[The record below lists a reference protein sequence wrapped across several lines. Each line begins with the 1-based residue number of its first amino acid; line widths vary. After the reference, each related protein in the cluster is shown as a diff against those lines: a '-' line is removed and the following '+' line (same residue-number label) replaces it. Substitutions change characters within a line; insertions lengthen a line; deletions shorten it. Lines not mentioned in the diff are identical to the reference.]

1 MDKQSKAAAIKT
13 AMAALQWVSGRC
25 DGAVSAD
32 GEGFSGTDAALGNAL
47 AEKSVWSPAE
57 TQAAL
62 RLIVKYKKQVDQAGL
77 SRKGLDELGDLLNA
91 DRGRD
96 APQLRK
102 RDVVNGTITVDV
114 VAQKLVLKTGY
125 HDTLVRE
132 IRELVGREWD
142 GVTKRWTCTLCA
154 ENAFA
159 VEELAER
166 WGFELRKHATWNQL
180 APLRKVS
187 HDARWLR
194 IDGVNAR
201 AILKSLPQLQGRP
214 EVDERAFGAIRAVGD
229 GTIEIALRSWV
240 IREARLWF
248 EALPEEQEPRLA
260 WAREQVAT
268 ILDAAYPKALQE
280 ERALYLRAS
289 AAKMEGAECEGLRAM
304 LPAALSA
311 QLMPHQWV
319 AVQALVQREQCL
331 LADEQGL
338 GKSVEILAA
347 LEATCSFPAVVVV
360 PATAILNWRDE
371 VAQWLPHRKV
381 ALAGGGVGK
390 KEQGVSFLEA
400 DLIVLNYESF
410 DKHAGELVAVRP
422 KALVADEGQYLKT
435 HDSAR
440 TVAVKEFCAASSV
453 GRCIVATGT
462 PVLNRPSELLTLLTL
477 LPDLLAELGGFAR
490 FASRYCAATQQKAG
504 RQFYWDFGGSAN
516 LGELANRLRE
526 CGRFVRRE
534 KSSVLPTL
542 AAKQREELAV
552 EISNRPEYDLAKQ
565 DLAAWLKT
573 KNNHSG
579 KQKRKKDEGEAAA
592 LRAAA
597 EWMGWSE
604 EEAREMGLDTVD
616 RAEALRRIGALRQ
629 LAGAGK
635 ITAAAEWIGHVVRD
649 EKLVVFAYHVEVQ
662 RALVAAIH
670 KAGAAEP
677 LEITGDMPA
686 KARHAAIRAFQQD
699 PKHRVIVCSLSAAR
713 TAITLTAAKRALI
726 VEFDWSPAALEQAED
741 RVHRI
746 GQAGQVTITYLHAR
760 DTLDDRMLSILDRK
774 RAVISKISAGDAPF
788 GYKPDGTPRLRPAGP
803 GRPALDATTRAER
816 RKASKARWQAANPE
830 RMRNYMRD
838 RRLAKRVEVAKRD
851 IDDHDELLRLG
862 YERVLRETGGSSY
875 VYSRKDYDDE
885 LHQAAVKADAARQ
898 FLVSIGRGEQ
908 DLEAEQP
915 IRGGRDS
922 HTP

>member
-1 MDKQSKAAAIKT
+1 MDKQSKSAAIKA
-13 AMAALQWVSGRC
+13 AMSALQWVSGRC
-25 DGAVSAD
+25 DGAISAD
-32 GEGFSGTDAALGNAL
+32 GEGFSGTDALLGNAL
-47 AEKSVWSPAE
+47 AEKSVWSSAE

-62 RLIVKYKKQVDQAGL
+62 RLIVKYKKQVDQAGM
-77 SRKGLDELGDLLNA
+77 SRKGLDELGALLA
-91 DRGRD
+91 AERGED

-102 RDVVNGTITVDV
+102 RDVVSGTISVEV

-125 HDTLVRE
+125 HDRLVRQ

-142 GVTKRWTCTLCA
+142 GGTKRWTCTLCA

-166 WGFELRKHATWNQL
+166 WGLELRKHAAWNQL

-187 HDARWLR
+187 HDERFLR

-201 AILKSLPQLQGRP
+201 AILKSLPQLLGRP
-214 EVDERAFGAIRAVGD
+214 EVDERAFSAIRASGD

-248 EALPEEQEPRLA
+248 EALPNEQQPRLT
-260 WAREQVAT
+260 WAREQVAA
-268 ILDAAYPKALQE
+268 ILDAAYPQALQE
-280 ERALYLRAS
+280 ERALYARAS
-289 AAKMEGAECEGLRAM
+289 AAGMESVEYEGLRSM
-304 LPAALSA
+304 LPVALSA

-319 AVQALVQREQCL
+319 AVHALVQREQCL

-347 LEATCSFPAVVVV
+347 LEATHSFPAVVVV

-371 VAQWLPHRKV
+371 AAQWLPHRKV

-390 KEQGVSFLEA
+390 KEQGMPFADA
-400 DLIVLNYESF
+400 DLIVVNYESF
-410 DKHAGELVAVRP
+410 DKHASEFLTLRP
-422 KALVADEGQYLKT
+422 KALVTDEGQYLKT

-440 TVAVKEFCAASSV
+440 TVAVKEFCAASNV
-453 GRCIVATGT
+453 GRVIVATGT

-490 FASRYCAATQQKAG
+490 FASRYCAATQQQAG
-504 RQFYWDFGGSAN
+504 RQSYWDFGGSAN

-526 CGRFVRRE
+526 CGRFIRRE

-542 AAKQREELAV
+542 PAKQREEV
-552 EISNRPEYDLAKQ
+552 SIEISNRPEYDLAKQ

-573 KNNHSG
+573 KNTHSG

-592 LRAAA
+592 LRATA

-604 EEAREMGLDTVD
+604 EDAREMGLGTAD
-616 RAEALRRIGALRQ
+616 RAEALRRVGALRQ

-649 EKLVVFAYHVEVQ
+649 EKLVVFAYHIDVQ
-662 RALVAAIH
+662 RALVAALDE
-670 KAGAAEP
+670 AGTAAP
-677 LEITGDMPA
+677 LEITGDMSA

-699 PKHRVIVCSLSAAR
+699 PKHRVIVCSLTAAR

-726 VEFDWSPAALEQAED
+726 VELDWSPAGLEQAED

-774 RAVISKISAGDAPF
+774 RAVIGKIAAGNAPF
-788 GYKPDGTPRLRPAGP
+788 GYRPDGTPRSRPAGP
-803 GRPALDATTRAER
+803 GRPRLDAATRAER
-816 RKASKARWQAANPE
+816 RKASKAKWQAANPE
-830 RMRNYMRD
+830 RVRDYMRD
-838 RRLAKRVEVAKRD
+838 RRLAMRVDSAKRD
-851 IDDHDELLRLG
+851 IDDHDEMLRLG
-862 YERVLRETGGSSY
+862 FERVQREMGGSY
-875 VYSRKDYDDE
+875 LYSRKEFDTE
-885 LHQAAVKADAARQ
+885 LHQAAVKADSARQ
-898 FLVSIGRGEQ
+898 FLASIGRGER
-908 DLEAEQP
+908 DLETDHPMPA
-915 IRGGRDS
+915 GRDS
-922 HTP
+922 PPP

>member
-1 MDKQSKAAAIKT
+1 MS
-13 AMAALQWVSGRC
+13 ALQWVSGRC

-62 RLIVKYKKQVDQAGL
+62 RLIVKYKNQIDQAGL
-77 SRKGLDELGDLLNA
+77 SRKGLDELGAFLA
-91 DRGRD
+91 AERGRD

-102 RDVVNGTITVDV
+102 RDVVSGTISVDV
-114 VAQKLVLKTGY
+114 VAEKIVLKTGY
-125 HDTLVRE
+125 HDMLVRQ

-142 GVTKRWTCTLCA
+142 GATKRWTCTLCA

-166 WGFELRKHATWNQL
+166 WGFELRKHAAWEQL

-194 IDGVNAR
+194 IDGINAR
-201 AILKSLPQLQGRP
+201 AIVKSLPQLQGRP
-214 EVDERAFGAIRAVGD
+214 EVDERAFSAIRASGD

-248 EALPEEQEPRLA
+248 EGLPEEQEPRLA
-260 WAREQVAT
+260 WAREQVSS
-268 ILDAAYPKALQE
+268 ILDVAYPQALQE
-280 ERALYLRAS
+280 ERALYVRAS
-289 AAKMEGAECEGLRAM
+289 AAKLEGVEYEDMRST

-338 GKSVEILAA
+338 GKSLEILAA
-347 LEATCSFPAVVVV
+347 LEATRSFPAVVVV

-390 KEQGVSFLEA
+390 KEQGVPFAEA

-410 DKHAGELVAVRP
+410 EKHAGEMVAVRP

-440 TVAVKEFCAASSV
+440 TEAVKEFRAASGV
-453 GRCIVATGT
+453 GRVIVASGT

-490 FASRYCAATQQKAG
+490 FASRYCAATQQRAG
-504 RQFYWDFGGSAN
+504 RQSYWDFSGSAN

-526 CGRFVRRE
+526 SGRFVRRE
-534 KSSVLPTL
+534 KASVLPTL
-542 AAKQREELAV
+542 PAKQREEFAV
-552 EISNRPEYDLAKQ
+552 EISNRPEYELAKQ

-573 KNNHSG
+573 KSTHSG
-579 KQKRKKDEGEAAA
+579 KQKRNKDEGEAAA
-592 LRAAA
+592 LRATV

-604 EEAREMGLDTVD
+604 EDAREVGLGTAD
-616 RAEALRRIGALRQ
+616 RAEALRRVGALRQ

-635 ITAAAEWIGHVVRD
+635 ITAAAQWIGHVVKN
-649 EKLVVFAYHVEVQ
+649 EKLVVFAYHIDVQ
-662 RALVAAIH
+662 RALVAALDE
-670 KAGAAEP
+670 AGTAAP
-677 LEITGDMPA
+677 LEITGDMTA
-686 KARHAAIRAFQQD
+686 KARHAAICAFQQD

-726 VEFDWSPAALEQAED
+726 VELDWSPAGLEQAED

-746 GQAGQVTITYLHAR
+746 GQVGQVTITYLRAT

-774 RAVISKISAGDAPF
+774 RVVISKIAAGDAPY
-788 GYKPDGTPRLRPAGP
+788 GYKPDGTTRLRPAGP
-803 GRPALDATTRAER
+803 GRRPLDATTRAEHR
-816 RKASKARWQAANPE
+816 RASKAKWQAANPE
-830 RMRNYMRD
+830 YTRDYMRD
-838 RRLAKRVEVAKRD
+838 RRLAMRVEAARRD

-862 YERVLRETGGSSY
+862 YERVLREMGGSSF
-875 VYSRKDYDDE
+875 VYSRKDFDTE
-885 LHQAAVKADAARQ
+885 LHQAAVKADAARE
-898 FLVSIGRGEQ
+898 FLVSIGRGERDLDPDHPVQ
-908 DLEAEQP
+908 D
-915 IRGGRDS
+915 GRDL
-922 HTP
+922 HAP